1 MQQPTDK
8 REKQEK
14 IVSMF
19 DEIASTYDVTNRI
32 LSMGI
37 DKSWRK
43 KACDRTL
50 ELLDRSD
57 DLTVLDVAC
66 GTGDMLQWGKE
77 QAEKKGATIKRFIG
91 VDPSEGMLEV
101 ARKKVDFAQ
110 FITAKAQA
118 MPLEDETADILS
130 ISYGIRNVV
139 DRQEAIDE
147 FYRVLKPG
155 GMVVILEFTKR
166 EDRGLKGKVVDFYMH
181 HILPTLGGLVSRNY
195 AAYKYLPDS
204 IEGFLTTGM
213 LEKELE
219 TAGFTVQHIQPFSMG
234 ISTLLIAKK

>member
-1 MQQPTDK
+1 METNEKQ
-8 REKQEK
+8 EKQEK

-43 KACDRTL
+43 KACDKTL
-50 ELLDRSD
+50 QLLERHE
-57 DLTVLDVAC
+57 DLTVVDVAC
-66 GTGDMLQWGKE
+66 GTGDMLQWW
-77 QAEKKGATIKRFIG
+77 QDRAEAADATISGFIG

-101 ARKKVDFAQ
+101 ARKKVDYAD
-110 FITAKAQA
+110 FIVAKAQE
-118 MPLEDETADILS
+118 MPLEENTADILS

-166 EDRGLKGKVVDFYMH
+166 EDRGVKGKIVDFYMH
-181 HILPTLGGLVSRNY
+181 NILPTLGGLVSRNY
-195 AAYKYLPDS
+195 AAYRYLPDS
-204 IEGFLTTGM
+204 IEGFLTTDM
-213 LEKELE
+213 LKNELE
-219 TAGFTVQHIQPFSMG
+219 TAGFTMQYTQAFSMG

>member
-1 MQQPTDK
+1 MDQAT
-8 REKQEK
+8 RQEK

-43 KACDRTL
+43 RACDKTL
-50 ELLDRSD
+50 SLLDRKE

-66 GTGDMLQWGKE
+66 GTGDMLQWWKDR
-77 QAEKKGATIKRFIG
+77 AEAAGATIGRFIG

-101 ARKKVDFAQ
+101 ARKKVDWAEFVV
-110 FITAKAQA
+110 AKAQK
-118 MPLEDETADILS
+118 MPLEDACADILS

-166 EDRGLKGKVVDFYMH
+166 ESGGLKGKVVDFYMH
-181 HILPTLGGLVSRNY
+181 RILPTLGGLVSRNY
-195 AAYKYLPDS
+195 EAYRYLPDS
-204 IEGFLTTGM
+204 IEGFLTTEM
-213 LEKELE
+213 LQKELE
-219 TAGFTVQHIQPFSMG
+219 KAGFALRHTQAFSMG
-234 ISTLLIAKK
+234 ISTLLIAQKR

>member
-1 MQQPTDK
+1 MEDK
-8 REKQEK
+8 SLKQEK

-19 DEIASTYDVTNRI
+19 DEIASTYDVTNRV

-43 KACDRTL
+43 KGCDKTF
-50 ELLDRSD
+50 ELLDREK

-66 GTGDMLQWGKE
+66 GTGDMLQWWRERGE
-77 QAEKKGATIKRFIG
+77 AAGVTFSRFIG
-91 VDPSEGMLEV
+91 VDPSEGMLKV
-101 ARKKVDFAQ
+101 AKEKVDYADFVV
-110 FITAKAQA
+110 AKAQD
-118 MPLEDETADILS
+118 MPIEESTADILS

-139 DRQEAIDE
+139 DRQEAINE

-166 EDRGLKGKVVDFYMH
+166 EDRGLKGKIVDFYMH
-181 HILPTLGGLVSRNY
+181 KILPSLGGLVSRNY
-195 AAYKYLPDS
+195 EAYRYLPDS
-204 IEGFLTTGM
+204 IEGFLTTKM
-213 LEKELE
+213 LQSELE
-219 TAGFTVQHIQPFSMG
+219 NAGFTMQYTEAFSMG

>member
-1 MQQPTDK
+1 MMDK
-8 REKQEK
+8 AQKQEK

-43 KACDRTL
+43 RACDKTL
-50 ELLDRSD
+50 QLLDRSE

-66 GTGDMLQWGKE
+66 GTGDMLQWWRERAAKV
-77 QAEKKGATIKRFIG
+77 GATVGRYIG
-91 VDPSEGMLEV
+91 VDPSEGMLKV
-101 ARKKVDFAQ
+101 AKEKVDYAEFVV
-110 FITAKAQA
+110 AKAQA
-118 MPLEDETADILS
+118 MPIDDNTADILS

-155 GMVVILEFTKR
+155 GMAVILEFTKR
-166 EDRGLKGKVVDFYMH
+166 EDRGLKGKIVDFYMH
-181 HILPTLGGLVSRNY
+181 NVLPTLGGLVSRNY
-195 AAYKYLPDS
+195 AAYRYLPDS
-204 IEGFLTTGM
+204 IEGFLTTDM
-213 LEKELE
+213 LKNELQ
-219 TAGFTVQHIQPFSMG
+219 TAGFEVLHTQPFSMG
-234 ISTLLIAKK
+234 ISTLLIARK

>member
-1 MQQPTDK
+1 MDKQQ
-8 REKQEK
+8 KQEK

-37 DKSWRK
+37 DRSWRK
-43 KACDRTL
+43 RACDKTL
-50 ELLDRSD
+50 QLLDRSE

-66 GTGDMLQWGKE
+66 GTGDMLQWWRDR
-77 QAEKKGATIKRFIG
+77 AEAAGAEISRFIG
-91 VDPSEGMLEV
+91 VDPSEGMLKV
-101 ARKKVDFAQ
+101 AKEKVDYAEFVV
-110 FITAKAQA
+110 AKAQE
-118 MPLEDETADILS
+118 MPIEENTADILS

-166 EDRGLKGKVVDFYMH
+166 EDRGLKGKIVDFYMH
-181 HILPTLGGLVSRNY
+181 NILPTLGGLVSRNY
-195 AAYKYLPDS
+195 AAYRYLPDS

-213 LEKELE
+213 LQNELE
-219 TAGFTVQHIQPFSMG
+219 TAGFEVLHTQAFSMG
-234 ISTLLIAKK
+234 ISTLLIARK

>member
-1 MQQPTDK
+1 MNKNQKQQ
-8 REKQEK
+8 K

-19 DEIASTYDVTNRI
+19 DEIASTYDMTNRV

-43 KACDRTL
+43 KGCDKTL
-50 ELLDRSD
+50 ELLDRNK

-66 GTGDMLQWGKE
+66 GTGDMLQWWKDRGE
-77 QAEKKGATIKRFIG
+77 AAGVTFKRFIG
-91 VDPSEGMLEV
+91 VDPSEGMLKV
-101 ARKKVDFAQ
+101 AKEKVDYAD
-110 FITAKAQA
+110 FIVAKAQD
-118 MPLEDETADILS
+118 MPIEDSTADILS

-139 DRQEAIDE
+139 DRQEAIYE

-166 EDRGLKGKVVDFYMH
+166 DNSGLRGKIVDFYMH
-181 HILPTLGGLVSRNY
+181 KVLPTLGGLVSRNY
-195 AAYKYLPDS
+195 EAYRYLPDS
-204 IEGFLTTGM
+204 IEGFLTTEM
-213 LEKELE
+213 LQKELE
-219 TAGFTVQHIQPFSMG
+219 NAGFTMQYTQAFSMG

>member
-1 MQQPTDK
+1 MNKDQKQQ
-8 REKQEK
+8 K

-19 DEIASTYDVTNRI
+19 DEIASTYDMTNRV

-43 KACDRTL
+43 KGCDKTL
-50 ELLDRSD
+50 ELLDRNK

-66 GTGDMLQWGKE
+66 GTGDMLQWWKDRGE
-77 QAEKKGATIKRFIG
+77 AAGVTFKRFIG

-101 ARKKVDFAQ
+101 AKEKVDYAE
-110 FITAKAQA
+110 FIVAKAQD
-118 MPLEDETADILS
+118 MPVEENTADILS

-139 DRQEAIDE
+139 DRQEAINE

-166 EDRGLKGKVVDFYMH
+166 DKSGLKGKIIDFYMH
-181 HILPTLGGLVSRNY
+181 KILPTIGGLVSRNY
-195 AAYKYLPDS
+195 EAYRYLPDS
-204 IEGFLTTGM
+204 IEGFLTTEM
-213 LEKELE
+213 LQQELE
-219 TAGFTVQHIQPFSMG
+219 SAGFTMQYTQAFSMG

>member
-1 MQQPTDK
+1 MNKDQ
-8 REKQEK
+8 KQEK

-19 DEIASTYDVTNRI
+19 DEIASTYDMTNRV

-43 KACDRTL
+43 KGCDKTL
-50 ELLDRSD
+50 ELLDRNK

-66 GTGDMLQWGKE
+66 GTGDMLQWWKSRGE
-77 QAEKKGATIKRFIG
+77 VAGVTFKRFIG

-101 ARKKVDFAQ
+101 AKEKVDYAE
-110 FITAKAQA
+110 FIVAKAQD
-118 MPLEDETADILS
+118 MPVEDNTADILS

-139 DRQEAIDE
+139 DRQEAINE

-166 EDRGLKGKVVDFYMH
+166 DKSGLKGKIVDFYMH
-181 HILPTLGGLVSRNY
+181 KILPTIGGLVSRNY
-195 AAYKYLPDS
+195 EAYRYLPDS
-204 IEGFLTTGM
+204 IEGFLTTEM
-213 LEKELE
+213 LQKELE
-219 TAGFTVQHIQPFSMG
+219 NAGFTMQYTQAFSMG

>member
-1 MQQPTDK
+1 MNKNQKQQ
-8 REKQEK
+8 K

-19 DEIASTYDVTNRI
+19 DEIASTYDMTNRV

-43 KACDRTL
+43 KGCDKTL
-50 ELLDRSD
+50 ELLDRNK

-66 GTGDMLQWGKE
+66 GTGDMLQWWKDRGE
-77 QAEKKGATIKRFIG
+77 AAGVTFKRFIG
-91 VDPSEGMLEV
+91 VDPSEGMLKV
-101 ARKKVDFAQ
+101 AKEKVDYAD
-110 FITAKAQA
+110 FIVAKAQD
-118 MPLEDETADILS
+118 MPIEDSTADILS

-139 DRQEAIDE
+139 DRQEAIYE

-166 EDRGLKGKVVDFYMH
+166 DNSGLRGKIIDFYMH
-181 HILPTLGGLVSRNY
+181 KVLPVLGGLVSRNY
-195 AAYKYLPDS
+195 EAYRYLPDS
-204 IEGFLTTGM
+204 IEGFLTTEM
-213 LEKELE
+213 LQKELE
-219 TAGFTVQHIQPFSMG
+219 NAGFTMQYTQAFSMG

>member
-1 MQQPTDK
+1 MNKDQ
-8 REKQEK
+8 KQEK

-19 DEIASTYDVTNRI
+19 DEIASTYDVTNRV

-43 KACDRTL
+43 KGCDKTL
-50 ELLDRSD
+50 ELLDRNR

-66 GTGDMLQWGKE
+66 GTGDMLQWWRDRGN
-77 QAEKKGATIKRFIG
+77 AAGVTFKRFIG
-91 VDPSEGMLEV
+91 VDPSEGMLKV
-101 ARKKVDFAQ
+101 AKEKVDYAD
-110 FITAKAQA
+110 FIVAKAQD
-118 MPLEDETADILS
+118 MPIEENTADILS

-139 DRQEAIDE
+139 DRQEAIHE

-166 EDRGLKGKVVDFYMH
+166 DKSGLIGKIVDFYMH
-181 HILPTLGGLVSRNY
+181 KILPTVGGLVSRNY
-195 AAYKYLPDS
+195 DAYRYLPDS
-204 IEGFLTTGM
+204 IEGFLTTEM
-213 LEKELE
+213 LQKELE
-219 TAGFTVQHIQPFSMG
+219 NAGFTMQYTQAFSMG

>member
-1 MQQPTDK
+1 MNKNQKQQ
-8 REKQEK
+8 K

-19 DEIASTYDVTNRI
+19 DEIASTYDMTNRV

-43 KACDRTL
+43 KGCDKTL
-50 ELLDRSD
+50 ELLDRNK

-66 GTGDMLQWGKE
+66 GTGDMLQWWKDRGE
-77 QAEKKGATIKRFIG
+77 AAGVTFKRFIG
-91 VDPSEGMLEV
+91 VDPSEGMLKV
-101 ARKKVDFAQ
+101 AKEKVDYAD
-110 FITAKAQA
+110 FIVAKAQD
-118 MPLEDETADILS
+118 MPIEDNAADILS

-139 DRQEAIDE
+139 DRQEAIYE

-166 EDRGLKGKVVDFYMH
+166 DNSGLRGKIIDFYMH
-181 HILPTLGGLVSRNY
+181 KVLPVLGGLVSRNY
-195 AAYKYLPDS
+195 EAYRYLPDS
-204 IEGFLTTGM
+204 IEGFLTTEM
-213 LEKELE
+213 LQKELE
-219 TAGFTVQHIQPFSMG
+219 NAGFTMQYTQAFSMG

>member
-1 MQQPTDK
+1 MDK
-8 REKQEK
+8 NDKQEK

-37 DKSWRK
+37 DKSWHR
-43 KACDRTL
+43 KACDKTL
-50 ELLDRSD
+50 QLLDRSE

-66 GTGDMLQWGKE
+66 GTGDMLQWWRDR
-77 QAEKKGATIKRFIG
+77 AAAAGARITRFIG
-91 VDPSEGMLEV
+91 VDPSEGMLKV
-101 ARKKVDFAQ
+101 AKEKVDYAEFVV
-110 FITAKAQA
+110 AKAQK
-118 MPLEDETADILS
+118 MPIEENTADILS

-166 EDRGLKGKVVDFYMH
+166 EERGLKGKVVDFYMH
-181 HILPTLGGLVSRNY
+181 KILPTLGGLVSRNY
-195 AAYKYLPDS
+195 AAYRYLPDS
-204 IEGFLTTGM
+204 IEGFLTTDM
-213 LEKELE
+213 LKNELQ
-219 TAGFTVQHIQPFSMG
+219 TAGFEVLRTQPFSMG
-234 ISTLLIAKK
+234 VSTLLIARK

>member
-1 MQQPTDK
+1 MNKDQ
-8 REKQEK
+8 KQEK

-19 DEIASTYDVTNRI
+19 DEIASTYDMTNRV

-43 KACDRTL
+43 KGCDKTL
-50 ELLDRSD
+50 ELLERDK

-66 GTGDMLQWGKE
+66 GTGDMLQWWKDRGE
-77 QAEKKGATIKRFIG
+77 AAGVTFKRFIG

-101 ARKKVDFAQ
+101 AKEKVDYAE
-110 FITAKAQA
+110 FIVAKAQD
-118 MPLEDETADILS
+118 MPVEENTADILS

-139 DRQEAIDE
+139 DRQEAINE

-166 EDRGLKGKVVDFYMH
+166 DKSGLKGKIVDFYMH
-181 HILPTLGGLVSRNY
+181 KILPTIGGLVSRNY
-195 AAYKYLPDS
+195 EAYRYLPDS
-204 IEGFLTTGM
+204 IEGFLTTEM
-213 LEKELE
+213 LQQELE
-219 TAGFTVQHIQPFSMG
+219 SAGFTMQYTQAFSMG

>member
-1 MQQPTDK
+1 MDNRQ
-8 REKQEK
+8 KQEK

-37 DKSWRK
+37 DKSWRRR
-43 KACDRTL
+43 ACDKTL
-50 ELLDRSD
+50 QLLDRSE

-66 GTGDMLQWGKE
+66 GTGDMLQWWKE
-77 QAEKKGATIKRFIG
+77 RAAKAGATIGRYIG
-91 VDPSEGMLEV
+91 VDPSEGMLKV
-101 ARKKVDFAQ
+101 AKEKVDYAEFVV
-110 FITAKAQA
+110 AKAQA
-118 MPLEDETADILS
+118 MPIDDATADILS

-155 GMVVILEFTKR
+155 GMAVILEFTKR
-166 EDRGLKGKVVDFYMH
+166 EDRGLKGKIVDFYMH
-181 HILPTLGGLVSRNY
+181 NVLPTLGGLVSRNY

-204 IEGFLTTGM
+204 IEGFLTTDM
-213 LEKELE
+213 LKNELQ
-219 TAGFTVQHIQPFSMG
+219 TAGFEVLHTQPFSMG
-234 ISTLLIAKK
+234 ISTLLIARK

>member
-1 MQQPTDK
+1 MDK
-8 REKQEK
+8 NEKQEK

-37 DKSWRK
+37 DKSWRR

-50 ELLDRSD
+50 QLLDRND

-66 GTGDMLQWGKE
+66 GTGDMLQWWKE
-77 QAEKKGATIKRFIG
+77 RAEVSGAKIGRFIG
-91 VDPSEGMLEV
+91 VDPSEGMLKV
-101 ARKKVDFAQ
+101 AREKVDYAD
-110 FITAKAQA
+110 FIVAKAQE
-118 MPLEDETADILS
+118 MPVEENTADILS

-147 FYRVLKPG
+147 FHRVLKPG

-166 EDRGLKGKVVDFYMH
+166 EDRGLKGKIVDFYMH
-181 HILPTLGGLVSRNY
+181 NILPTLGGLVSRNY
-195 AAYKYLPDS
+195 EAYRYLPDS
-204 IEGFLTTGM
+204 IEGFLTTEM
-213 LEKELE
+213 LENELE
-219 TAGFTVQHIQPFSMG
+219 TAGFEVRHTQPFSMG
-234 ISTLLIAKK
+234 ISTLLIAEKVSK

>member
-1 MQQPTDK
+1 MD
-8 REKQEK
+8 RNEKQEK

-43 KACDRTL
+43 KACDKTL
-50 ELLDRSD
+50 ELLDRNE

-66 GTGDMLQWGKE
+66 GTGDMLQWWKE
-77 QAEKKGATIKRFIG
+77 RAGRKGAKIGRFIG

-101 ARKKVDFAQ
+101 AKKKVDYAEFV
-110 FITAKAQA
+110 TAKAQE
-118 MPLEDETADILS
+118 MPIEDGTADILS

-166 EDRGLKGKVVDFYMH
+166 EERGLKGKVVDFYMH
-181 HILPTLGGLVSRNY
+181 NVLPTLGGLVSRNY
-195 AAYKYLPDS
+195 AAYRYLPDS
-204 IEGFLTTGM
+204 IEGFLTTEM
-213 LEKELE
+213 LQNELK
-219 TAGFTVQHIQPFSMG
+219 TAGFEVRHTQPFSMG
-234 ISTLLIAKK
+234 ISTLLIAEKPKNQ

>member
-1 MQQPTDK
+1 MENK
-8 REKQEK
+8 SEKQQK

-19 DEIASTYDVTNRI
+19 DEIASTYDVTNRV

-43 KACDRTL
+43 KGCDKTF
-50 ELLDRSD
+50 ELLDRSE

-66 GTGDMLQWGKE
+66 GTGDMLQWWRDRGK
-77 QAEKKGATIKRFIG
+77 AAGVGFKRFIG
-91 VDPSEGMLEV
+91 VDPSEGMLAV
-101 ARKKVDFAQ
+101 AKEKVDYAEFVV
-110 FITAKAQA
+110 AKAQE
-118 MPLEDETADILS
+118 MPIEDSTADILS

-139 DRQEAIDE
+139 DRQEAINE

-166 EDRGLKGKVVDFYMH
+166 EDRGLKGRMVDFYMH
-181 HILPTLGGLVSRNY
+181 RILPRIGGLVSRNY
-195 AAYKYLPDS
+195 DAYRYLPDS
-204 IEGFLTTGM
+204 IEGFLTTDM
-213 LEKELE
+213 LKDELKK
-219 TAGFTVQHIQPFSMG
+219 AGFNVEFTESFSMG

>member
-1 MQQPTDK
+1 MEENRQ
-8 REKQEK
+8 KQEK

-19 DEIASTYDVTNRI
+19 DEIASTYDVTNRV

-43 KACDRTL
+43 KGCDKAL
-50 ELLDRSD
+50 GLLDRNE

-66 GTGDMLQWGKE
+66 GTGDMLQWWNDR
-77 QAEKKGATIKRFIG
+77 AEAAQATIGRFIG

-101 ARKKVDFAQ
+101 ARQKVAFAE
-110 FITAKAQA
+110 FIVAKAQD
-118 MPLEDETADILS
+118 MPVSDETADILS

-139 DRQEAIDE
+139 DRQEAINE

-155 GMVVILEFTKR
+155 GIVTILEFTKR
-166 EDRGLKGKVVDFYMH
+166 EDRGLRGRVVDFYMQK
-181 HILPTLGGLVSRNY
+181 ILPAIGGLVSRNY
-195 AAYKYLPDS
+195 AAYRYLPDS

-213 LEKELE
+213 LKEELE
-219 TAGFTVQHIQPFSMG
+219 NAGFTVEYTEAFSMG
-234 ISTLLIAKK
+234 ISTLLIARK

>member
-1 MQQPTDK
+1 MNKDQKQQ
-8 REKQEK
+8 K

-19 DEIASTYDVTNRI
+19 DEIASTYDMTNRV

-43 KACDRTL
+43 KGCDKTL
-50 ELLDRSD
+50 ELLDRNK

-66 GTGDMLQWGKE
+66 GTGDMLQWWKDRGE
-77 QAEKKGATIKRFIG
+77 AAGVTFKRFIG
-91 VDPSEGMLEV
+91 VDPSGGMLEV
-101 ARKKVDFAQ
+101 AKEKVDYAE
-110 FITAKAQA
+110 FIVAKAQD
-118 MPLEDETADILS
+118 MPVEENTADILS

-139 DRQEAIDE
+139 DRQEAINE

-166 EDRGLKGKVVDFYMH
+166 DKSGLKGKIIDFYMH
-181 HILPTLGGLVSRNY
+181 KILPTIGGLVSRNY
-195 AAYKYLPDS
+195 EAYRYLPDS
-204 IEGFLTTGM
+204 IEGFLTTEM
-213 LEKELE
+213 LQQELE
-219 TAGFTVQHIQPFSMG
+219 SAGFTMQYTQAFSMG